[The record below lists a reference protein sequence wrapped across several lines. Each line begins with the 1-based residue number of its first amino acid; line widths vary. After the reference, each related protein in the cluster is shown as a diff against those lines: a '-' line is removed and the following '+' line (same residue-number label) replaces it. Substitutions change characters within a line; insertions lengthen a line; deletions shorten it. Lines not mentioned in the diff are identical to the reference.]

1 MRKLSDQ
8 SVECWFLDQH
18 EARHETWALALTT
31 VGERSRADGFR
42 HLVDRRA
49 FLVRRGFLR
58 SVLSIYLGIP
68 ANMVQIHV
76 GSSGKPYINSQDGI
90 FFSCSSSRE
99 IAVIAIARHP
109 KIGVDFEALGQSA
122 DVGSIASAFFSRSE
136 QRLVEATMV
145 QYSCSK
151 SDATLY
157 VWTQKEAYLKAL
169 GVGLKHL
176 RDFEIQYVEGNA
188 TVAESSLE
196 LGTGATVLT
205 SEMSLGKAVFSIA
218 TPPHYSAARYYFIDS
233 LISSCDAVVD
243 RYHGDRDASPGS
255 PQIAATS
262 IETAFGRTARVFAI
276 SGGNLSDLLHHVRA
290 R

>member
-8 SVECWFLDQH
+8 SVECWFINQH

-49 FLVRRGFLR
+49 FLVRKGFLR

-68 ANMVQIHV
+68 ANTVQIHV
-76 GSSGKPYINSQDGI
+76 GSSGKPYINSHDGI

-99 IAVIAIARHP
+99 IAVVAITRHP
-109 KIGVDFEALGQSA
+109 KIGVDVEAVGQA
-122 DVGSIASAFFSRSE
+122 DDVSIASAFFSRSE

-151 SDATLY
+151 SDATLH

-169 GVGLKHL
+169 GVGLQHL
-176 RDFEIQYVEGNA
+176 RDFELQYVQGKA
-188 TVAESSLE
+188 TVAETFLE
-196 LGTGATVLT
+196 PGIGTTLDHPCRRTRPSFRLSG
-205 SEMSLGKAVFSIA
+205 SEL
-218 TPPHYSAARYYFIDS
+218 R
-233 LISSCDAVVD
+233 
-243 RYHGDRDASPGS
+243 
-255 PQIAATS
+255 
-262 IETAFGRTARVFAI
+262 
-276 SGGNLSDLLHHVRA
+276 
-290 R
+290 